1 MTETKVQKKIRTKL
15 EDLDWFV
22 IRLAVTGMGGMPDL
36 LALKKDNPPFFIEC
50 KKTKGG
56 KLSPLQVYMLK
67 LLTRLGFI
75 AIEANSWDLV
85 ESAMLDEKI
94 R

>member
-22 IRLAVTGMGGMPDL
+22 IRLTVTGIAGMPDL
-36 LALKKDNPPFFIEC
+36 LALKKGNIPLFIEV
-50 KKTKGG
+50 KKTNGG

-67 LLTRLGFI
+67 KLNKLGFV
-75 AIEANSWDLV
+75 AIEANSWEV
-85 ESAMLDEKI
+85 VYEKI